1 MVTWYDAV
9 RYCRWLTEQEGLPES
24 QQCYPKDVG
33 PNMRVPDDFL
43 ERRGYRLPT
52 GVEWEDSCRAGTSTR
67 RFFGDDDS
75 ALFDYDWFNR
85 NSDDHLWPVGLKK
98 PNPLGLFDLYGNC
111 CEWCHEAIL
120 SMDPR
125 RTGTPVGADGL
136 VPVADDS
143 RRIRG
148 GSYRSTFRELS
159 SEFSD
164 QGRAIQRLSFFGFR
178 MAKTVE

>member
-33 PNMRVPDDFL
+33 PNMKVPDDFL

-52 GVEWEDSCRAGTSTR
+52 EAEWESSCRAGTSTR

-75 ALFDYDWFNR
+75 ALSDYDWFNK

-111 CEWCHEAIL
+111 CEWCQEC
-120 SMDPR
+120 DRCRWTPGETR
-125 RTGTPVGADGL
+125 RRFEL
-136 VPVADDS
+136 
-143 RRIRG
+143 G
-148 GSYRSTFRELS
+148 GSNRSAVTS
-159 SEFSD
+159 SESAA
-164 QGRAIQRLSFFGFR
+164 GP
-178 MAKTVE
+178 TVPRSVSSARRFPTWDHASRD